1 MRRLADLVAERQD
14 RDSLPRPEPE
24 VFSGDPLDYPTWK
37 KSSETFIERKTKDP
51 FEQLYYL
58 GKYTSGES
66 KEAIARNR
74 GHFAPVINCQRNLV
88 FKMADKNY
96 RSQGKRIPCDFL
108 NNLSSVDLFYEE
120 KSWN

>member
-51 FEQLYYL
+51 SELLYYL

-66 KEAIARNR
+66 KEAISGFLSPNS
-74 GHFAPVINCQRNLV
+74 
-88 FKMADKNY
+88 ADA
-96 RSQGKRIPCDFL
+96 
-108 NNLSSVDLFYEE
+108 
-120 KSWN
+120 